1 MASFFDNI
9 VEIAMKAQ
17 FDSVYGQPATR
28 TPRGGTAELTP
39 VQVILCRAE
48 QRTPEAGFEG
58 QVFDEAEDTLEVRRS
73 EVAKVFRD
81 DVFKLSDGQRWLV
94 DRVKQSDGHHW
105 LMVVTE
111 L

>member
-1 MASFFDNI
+1 
-9 VEIAMKAQ
+9 MKAQ

-28 TPRGGTAELTP
+28 TARGGAAEANT

-48 QRTPEAGFEG
+48 DRTPEQGFEG

-73 EVAKVFRD
+73 EVAKVYRD
-81 DVFKLSDGQRWLV
+81 DVFQLSDGQRWLV
-94 DRVKQSDGHHW
+94 DKVKQSDGHHW
-105 LMVVTE
+105 LMVVVE